1 MSQDFIPSRRR
12 ILTAA
17 AGTAVIGSA
26 GFVRSAWA
34 QPKEFKI
41 GFFIALSGPASLFG
55 PTQRACAD
63 LAADKIN
70 KAGGILG
77 RPVKL
82 VFSDAGGPP
91 AETAKSAV
99 RLMLEDK
106 VDLFIGSHDSATRE
120 ANIATIKA
128 KTPYIYSPVYE
139 GGECSPNVYC
149 LGETPPQQAQPAVE
163 FLAKEKNAKTFF
175 LIGDDYVWPRKSN
188 EQIKKYVAQFG
199 GKIVGE
205 EYVPFGA
212 PNKFEEAVTR
222 IKGLKPDAVIATL
235 VGADNVNF
243 NRTFAGFGLDKS
255 IARVSMLLEENTLM
269 GVGAENSANLYSC
282 MGYFANSPSD
292 VGKAFKAEY
301 LAKYGAKAPQ
311 LATIGADCY
320 SAMNFAKALFDKAGA
335 VDAKKL
341 TAASEGL
348 AFDTASAHVVMH
360 GHHVDK
366 DMYLASCKG
375 TEFEV
380 FKTIKAVKSGTA
392 CRA

>member
-1 MSQDFIPSRRR
+1 MTHDRTLGRRR
-12 ILTAA
+12 ILVA
-17 AGTAVIGSA
+17 AGSA
-26 GFVRSAWA
+26 ALGVGVLRPSFA
-34 QPKEFKI
+34 QAKDFKV
-41 GFFIALSGPASLFG
+41 GFFIALSGPAALFG

-63 LAADKIN
+63 LAAEKIN
-70 KAGGILG
+70 KAGGIMG

-99 RLMLEDK
+99 RLMLDEK

-120 ANIATIKA
+120 ANIATIKG

-139 GGECSPNVYC
+139 GGECSPNVFC
-149 LGETPPQQAQPAVE
+149 LGETPPQQAQPPIE
-163 FLAKEKNAKTFF
+163 FLAKEKKAKTFH
-175 LIGDDYVWPRKSN
+175 LIGDDYVWPRKVN
-188 EQIKKYVAQFG
+188 EQVKKFVAASG
-199 GKIVGE
+199 GKVVGE

-222 IKGLKPDAVIATL
+222 IKGAKPDAVVCTL

-243 NRTFAGFGLDKS
+243 NRAFAGFGLDKS
-255 IARVSMLLEENTLM
+255 IARLSLLLEENTLM
-269 GVGAENSANLYSC
+269 GIGAENSGNLYSC
-282 MGYFANSPSD
+282 MGYFANSPSE
-292 VGKAFKAEY
+292 GAKKFKAEY
-301 LAKYGAKAPQ
+301 LAKYGDKAPQ

-320 SAMNFAKALFDKAGA
+320 SALNLAKALFDKAGSA
-335 VDAKKL
+335 DAKKL
-341 TAASEGL
+341 AAASEGL
-348 AFDTASAHVVMH
+348 PFDSASGRVTMH
-360 GHHVDK
+360 GRQVDK

-380 FKTIKAVKSGTA
+380 IKTIKGVKSGTA